1 MNDKRKPA
9 GVRQK
14 DLQLAISRIQ
24 HGRTK
29 TGETKI
35 SISAVAREAGVSA
48 ALIHNYYPEIAE
60 RIREIQEI
68 SDQAKKNNSQQNL
81 RKEQEKNRL
90 LRLEIQELKSKISAL
105 ASINEVLI
113 LEKLESDESREPERK
128 VLFPIKK
135 PAKPSA

>member
-14 DLQLAISRIQ
+14 DLRLAISRIQ

-60 RIREIQEI
+60 SIREILEI
-68 SDQAKKNNSQQNL
+68 SDQSKKNNSQKNL
-81 RKEQEKNRL
+81 RKEREKNRL

-105 ASINEVLI
+105 ASINEVLL
-113 LEKLESDESREPERK
+113 LEKLESDESREPEHK